1 MPKTMNINV
10 RVKGSLSEFVSSN
23 IPETGDYDNV
33 SEYVRDLIRKDKA
46 RIEEKSFEVLKA
58 ELQMAFAKP
67 ESEYT
72 ELSADDVILRNR

>member
-23 IPETGDYDNV
+23 IDETGDYDNV

-72 ELSADDVILRNR
+72 ELSADDVISRNR